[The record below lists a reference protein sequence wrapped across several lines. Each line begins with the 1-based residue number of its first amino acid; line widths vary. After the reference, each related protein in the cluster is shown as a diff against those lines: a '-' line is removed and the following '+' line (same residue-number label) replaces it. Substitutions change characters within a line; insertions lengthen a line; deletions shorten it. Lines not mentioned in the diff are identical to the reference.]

1 MTGSTPWLRIFLL
14 IGAGAAV
21 ALQIGKVPPALPA
34 LRADLGISLVTAGW
48 VVSIFSLIAA
58 FGAVFLGGIADRF
71 GPLKTAL
78 AGMLLC
84 ASASLVG
91 AFSENESALLVTRLF
106 EGLGFIA
113 TSVSIPALITRVA
126 AGKDLETALA
136 MWGSYVPAGS
146 GVMSLV
152 AGPLLLFVGW
162 QGVWVA
168 ASLLVLFVA
177 VLLWRMSD
185 QIPVALEEIDERPG
199 ICGLFMVLR
208 APGPLL
214 LSLIFV
220 FYAAQYLTIASFLPL
235 ILVDLH
241 GYRQESAA
249 IVIALVVL
257 GNAVGNLSAGM
268 ILRLGTKPLLLVLT
282 GCAAMSIGG
291 ALVFFQE
298 SSDIARIIGAALSST
313 VGGMIPAT
321 LFTQVPQQAPSQRQL
336 SSINGML
343 VQGAAI
349 GQLLGPPACAYL
361 VSRLDTWSAAIP
373 ALSGAALIAAIA
385 AFTLN
390 RHDTRSA

>member
-126 AGKDLETALA
+126 AGKDLKTALA

-199 ICGLFMVLR
+199 IRGLFMVLR